1 MAATIMQY
9 PVHAVQD
16 ALLSGNVALPNA
28 ANTVN
33 TNVIDLQTPNSG
45 PFPTSGRFTV
55 QLTTT
60 QSTGANSKNINIAL
74 QHSSDNS
81 SWANVPELAVTTIAG
96 NAANFPAT
104 TVNVSLPPTAKR
116 YIRGTA
122 TGEANGG
129 NASDGT
135 LTVKLLF

>member
-1 MAATIMQY
+1 MQY

-16 ALLSGNVALPNA
+16 ALVSGNVALPNA

-33 TNVIDLQTPNSG
+33 TNVIDLGTPNSG

-55 QLTTT
+55 SLVTTLA
-60 QSTGANSKNINIAL
+60 TGANSKNINVAL

-81 SWANVPELAVTTIAG
+81 SWANIPELAVQTIAG
-96 NAANFPAT
+96 NATKYPAT
-104 TVNVSLPPTAKR
+104 TVNVSVPPTCKR

-129 NASDGT
+129 DASDAT